1 MHPLPNFRDPHFL
14 EDHIRHTLTFYHPRC
29 INPQGGFFQ
38 HFRDDGSLYDRETRH
53 LVSSTRFVFNYAMAA
68 LHFQNPE
75 YRTWAEHGIRFLR
88 EKHRQGEG
96 GYVWI
101 LRGPEVVDATLH
113 CYGHAFVLLAYACGL
128 KAGIP
133 ECAQYLT
140 ETFALMEEHFW
151 SEADGLYAD
160 EFTANWG
167 SLSPYRG
174 QNANMH
180 TCEALIAAY
189 EATQNQHYLER
200 ALTLAHNLCE
210 RQAALSPLGLIW
222 EHYDSNWDPDW
233 DYNRS
238 DPRHLFRPWGYQPGH
253 QTEWAKLL
261 LILER
266 HAHGLLTQG
275 SQSLVD
281 KAQFLFNRAVQLAW
295 DPEYSGLRY
304 GLDLQGQVWDSDKY
318 FWVQAE
324 SLAAAALLAL
334 RTGDPSY
341 WDWYDRIWAYSWEH
355 FIDHQH
361 GAWYRILNRANQKYD
376 DLKSPAGKTDYHT
389 MGACYEVLRSLRID
403 SRDSGSLEPG
413 STKPG
418 PSAIRATN

>member
-1 MHPLPNFRDPHFL
+1 MPPLPNVVAPQRYRDWDPRFL
-14 EDHIRHTLTFYHPRC
+14 EDHIRQTLAFYHPRC
-29 INPQGGFFQ
+29 IDEQGGFFQ
-38 HFRDDGSLYDRETRH
+38 HFREDGSLYDRETRH

-68 LHFQNPE
+68 VYFQNSE
-75 YRTWAEHGIRFLR
+75 YRHWAEHGIRFLR
-88 EKHRQGEG
+88 ERHRQASG
-96 GYVWI
+96 GYAWM
-101 LRGPEVVDATLH
+101 LRGPEVVDPTLH

-133 ECAQYLT
+133 HCGDYLA
-140 ETFALMEEHFW
+140 ETFTLMEEHFW

-160 EFTANWG
+160 EFTADWG

-189 EATQNQHYLER
+189 EATQDGRYLER

-222 EHYDSNWDPDW
+222 EHYDPNWDPDW
-233 DYNRS
+233 NYNRS

-266 HAHGLLTQG
+266 YAPQMNGL
-275 SQSLVD
+275 SR
-281 KAQFLFNRAVQLAW
+281 AQFLFDRAVQLAW
-295 DPEYSGLRY
+295 DPEYGGLCY
-304 GLDLQGQVWDSDKY
+304 GLDLEGKVCDGDKY

-334 RTGDPSY
+334 RTGDPGY
-341 WDWYDRIWAYSWEH
+341 WQWYDRLWAYSWQH
-355 FIDHQH
+355 LVDHRW
-361 GAWYRILNRANQKYD
+361 GAWYRILNRTNQRYD

-389 MGACYEVLRSLRID
+389 MGACYEVLRALKAQNPT
-403 SRDSGSLEPG
+403 RDSQGEVKSD
-413 STKPG
+413 
-418 PSAIRATN
+418 PSRSALS